1 MDYYFQQQNIPFP
14 NVKIQSL
21 IHLWLFVKKTTA
33 SPNPNQNFAVESFLK
48 RSVDELIQSE
58 LNLPTKMWRRVK
70 LDFKKER
77 EVAVFWQK
85 SCKLAAKELEIQQN
99 APVKFELKEAVN
111 DGTSHLTRECYNMLE
126 ETWSVTLTAIRAS
139 ITIGRSIEM
148 REIVRAKII
157 LLGENWLKS
166 MCEWTKPNY
175 FLHTTEDDVSPVQK
189 LFITYKCEMLV
200 LRFENFNPLENKLW
214 RRELKRLGRNIV
226 IISKTSQPLNWPSN
240 LKWLEIGTEE
250 CREVHCL
257 YRIHCLSPHTIFH
270 HFFTQ
275 F

>member
-99 APVKFELKEAVN
+99 APVKFELTEAVN
-111 DGTSHLTRECYNMLE
+111 VGTSHLTR
-126 ETWSVTLTAIRAS
+126 
-139 ITIGRSIEM
+139 
-148 REIVRAKII
+148 
-157 LLGENWLKS
+157 
-166 MCEWTKPNY
+166 
-175 FLHTTEDDVSPVQK
+175 K
-189 LFITYKCEMLV
+189 LQYA
-200 LRFENFNPLENKLW
+200 
-214 RRELKRLGRNIV
+214 
-226 IISKTSQPLNWPSN
+226 
-240 LKWLEIGTEE
+240 
-250 CREVHCL
+250 
-257 YRIHCLSPHTIFH
+257 
-270 HFFTQ
+270 
-275 F
+275 